1 MVERNLAKVEV
12 ASSNLVSRSKFE
24 NPVLKKTGFFYV
36 RFNHKRK
43 HKGNGISAQL
53 YLCVLI
59 LQAVRWEAFMRV
71 HSLFLYPVK
80 SLAGIAVDSFELDE
94 FGPAGDR
101 RWMLIDDEC
110 QFVSQRTLPQ
120 LVMVQPALGADGE
133 VSIALPGPSPI
144 VLQISG
150 ESLSVRVWRD
160 WVQGQVGCDA
170 ANAAISHFCGLSLRF
185 VFMPDSSFRQ
195 VQTHLAT
202 ERRRVSFA
210 DGYPLLITSVASL
223 QELNE
228 RLEITV
234 DMRHFRP
241 NIVVEGAVAWSEDCW
256 RAITIGEGSYR
267 VLKPCSRCVMTTVN
281 PDTGEKA
288 ASVQP
293 LRTLASYRRT
303 ADGIMFG
310 MNAIH
315 DSPGRLSVGDCV
327 IVNQS
332 E

>member
-1 MVERNLAKVEV
+1 
-12 ASSNLVSRSKFE
+12 
-24 NPVLKKTGFFYV
+24 
-36 RFNHKRK
+36 
-43 HKGNGISAQL
+43 
-53 YLCVLI
+53 
-59 LQAVRWEAFMRV
+59 MRV

-80 SLAGIAVDSFELDE
+80 SLAGIAVNSFELDE

-101 RWMLIDDEC
+101 RWVLVDDEC
-110 QFVSQRTLPQ
+110 QFVTQRTLPQ
-120 LVMVQPALGADGE
+120 LALIQPELNADNDVFITLPGQAA
-133 VSIALPGPSPI
+133 IAL
-144 VLQISG
+144 QTSG
-150 ESLSVRVWRD
+150 EQLSVRVWRD
-160 WVQGQVGCDA
+160 WVQGDVGCDL
-170 ANAAISHFCGLSLRF
+170 ANSAVSRFCGRPLRF

-195 VQTHLAT
+195 VQTNVAT

-210 DGYPLLITSVASL
+210 DGYPLMITSTASL
-223 QELNE
+223 DELNA
-228 RLEITV
+228 RLAVAV

-241 NIVVEGAVAWSEDCW
+241 NIAVEGAAPWAEDNW
-256 RAITIGEGSYR
+256 QTITIGQSSYR

-288 ASVQP
+288 GSVQP
-293 LRTLASYRRT
+293 LRTLATYRRT

-315 DSPGRLSVGDCV
+315 DSPCRLSVGDRV

>member
-1 MVERNLAKVEV
+1 
-12 ASSNLVSRSKFE
+12 
-24 NPVLKKTGFFYV
+24 LKKTGFFYA
-36 RFNHKRK
+36 RFNYKGNRKSK
-43 HKGNGISAQL
+43 HKGNGASARL
-53 YLCVLI
+53 YSFVSI
-59 LQAVRWEAFMRV
+59 FHAVHRETFMRV

-101 RWMLIDDEC
+101 RWMLVDDEC
-110 QFVSQRTLPQ
+110 QFVTQRTLPQ
-120 LVMVQPALGADGE
+120 LALVQPSLGADGE
-133 VSIALPGPSPI
+133 VSIALPEELP
-144 VLQISG
+144 VALQASS
-150 ESLSVRVWRD
+150 ESVSVRVWRD
-160 WVQGQVGCDA
+160 WVQGQVCSDA
-170 ANAAISHFCGLSLRF
+170 ANAAISRFCGLPLRF

-195 VQTHLAT
+195 VQTNLAT

-210 DGYPLLITSVASL
+210 DGYPLLVTNTASL
-223 QELNE
+223 AELNE
-228 RLEITV
+228 RLAVAV

-241 NIVVEGAVAWSEDCW
+241 NIVVEGTAAWSEDHW
-256 RAITIGEGSYR
+256 QTVTIGEGSYR
-267 VLKPCSRCVMTTVN
+267 VLNPCSRCVMTTVN

-293 LRTLASYRRT
+293 LRTLTTYRRT

-315 DSPGRLSVGDCV
+315 DSPCRLSVGDCV

>member
-1 MVERNLAKVEV
+1 M
-12 ASSNLVSRSKFE
+12 
-24 NPVLKKTGFFYV
+24 
-36 RFNHKRK
+36 
-43 HKGNGISAQL
+43 Q
-53 YLCVLI
+53 
-59 LQAVRWEAFMRV
+59 V

-80 SLAGIAVDSFELDE
+80 SLAGIAVDSFELDQ

-101 RWMLIDDEC
+101 RWMLVDDER
-110 QFVSQRTLPQ
+110 QFVTQRTLPQ
-120 LVMVQPALGADGE
+120 LALVQASLDADGE
-133 VSIALPGPSPI
+133 VSITLPGQPPI
-144 VLQISG
+144 ALQASG

-160 WVQGQVGCDA
+160 WAQGQVGCGA
-170 ANAAISHFCGLSLRF
+170 ANRAVSRFCGLSLRF

-195 VQTHLAT
+195 VQTHLAS

-210 DGYPLLITSVASL
+210 DGYPLLVTNAASL
-223 QELNE
+223 VELNG
-228 RLEITV
+228 RLAISV

-241 NIVVEGAVAWSEDCW
+241 NIVVDGAVAWSEDNW
-256 RAITIGEGSYR
+256 QAITIGEGRYR

-293 LRTLASYRRT
+293 LRTLATYRRT

-315 DSPGRLSVGDCV
+315 DSPCRLSVGDCV

>member
-1 MVERNLAKVEV
+1 
-12 ASSNLVSRSKFE
+12 
-24 NPVLKKTGFFYV
+24 
-36 RFNHKRK
+36 
-43 HKGNGISAQL
+43 
-53 YLCVLI
+53 
-59 LQAVRWEAFMRV
+59 MRV

-80 SLAGIAVDSFELDE
+80 SLAGIAVDSFELDQ

-101 RWMLIDDEC
+101 RWMLVDDEC
-110 QFVSQRTLPQ
+110 QFVTQRTVPQ
-120 LVMVQPALGADGE
+120 LALVQPSLGADGG
-133 VSIALPGPSPI
+133 VSITLPGQPLI
-144 VLQISG
+144 ALQASG
-150 ESLSVRVWRD
+150 ENLSVRVWRD

-170 ANAAISHFCGLSLRF
+170 ANGAVSRFCGLSLRF
-185 VFMPDSSFRQ
+185 VFMPHSSFRQ
-195 VQTHLAT
+195 VQTNLST

-210 DGYPLLITSVASL
+210 DGYPLLVTNTASL
-223 QELNE
+223 VELNE
-228 RLEITV
+228 RLAVSV

-241 NIVVEGAVAWSEDCW
+241 NIVVDGAAAWSEDSW
-256 RAITIGEGSYR
+256 QAVTIGEGSYR

-293 LRTLASYRRT
+293 LRTLATYRRT

-315 DSPGRLSVGDCV
+315 DSPCRLSVGDCV

>member
-1 MVERNLAKVEV
+1 
-12 ASSNLVSRSKFE
+12 
-24 NPVLKKTGFFYV
+24 
-36 RFNHKRK
+36 
-43 HKGNGISAQL
+43 
-53 YLCVLI
+53 
-59 LQAVRWEAFMRV
+59 MRV

-80 SLAGIAVDSFELDE
+80 SLAGIAVDSFELDQ

-101 RWMLIDDEC
+101 RWMLVDDEC
-110 QFVSQRTLPQ
+110 QFVTQRTLPQ
-120 LVMVQPALGADGE
+120 LALVQPSLGADGE
-133 VSIALPGPSPI
+133 VSITLPGQPPI
-144 VLQISG
+144 ALQTSG
-150 ESLSVRVWRD
+150 ENLSVRVWRD

-170 ANAAISHFCGLSLRF
+170 ASGAISRFCGLSLRF

-195 VQTHLAT
+195 VQTNLAT

-210 DGYPLLITSVASL
+210 DGYPLLVTNTASL
-223 QELNE
+223 VELNE
-228 RLEITV
+228 RLAVTV

-241 NIVVEGAVAWSEDCW
+241 NIVVDGAAAWLEDNW
-256 RAITIGEGSYR
+256 QAVTIGEGSYR
-267 VLKPCSRCVMTTVN
+267 VLNPCSRCVMTTVN

-293 LRTLASYRRT
+293 LRTLATYRRT

-315 DSPGRLSVGDCV
+315 DSPCRLSVGDCV